1 MKLTILLMTVALL
14 QVNAGAFSQKVTIK
28 GKNLTL
34 KEVFSTIRKQTGYN
48 FFYSY
53 ASLQKAKRVTLDVKD
68 EALTEVLS
76 LCFAGQPL
84 SYSIEKETV
93 FVTGAVA
100 PPDRMGRVDPAA
112 ELPRLAVVEVK
123 GTVLSDKGEPLVGV
137 SVNVKGSN
145 QGTFTDASGKF
156 SIKVD
161 KGATL
166 VLTIIGYKEKDIEV
180 TDQTTLNIRMNS
192 ISAALSEV
200 TVIGYGTRT
209 QGALTGAISTVSHE
223 VFEDR
228 PLNNTY
234 DALEGAIPGVT
245 ITKGSGQPGNNG
257 GQYTLQV
264 RGNSSIN
271 GNAPLI
277 LIDGVPSDFSMINP
291 ADIAQIT
298 VLKDAAAAIYG
309 ARAADGVI
317 LVTTKKGKKGAPDI
331 MYTVNFGVKTP
342 TYLRKT
348 MNTLHFAEFLSEGLE
363 NVGLSGFPDSVI
375 QKIKDNAPP
384 DLTPGAGWNY
394 GLSSYPAFYGSVDWN
409 KVVYKNSSQELH
421 NLSISGG
428 GDYDTY
434 LLSFGYNQDNGIVNF
449 GENNSKRYNMR
460 LNYDL
465 RPFKGLSIETRTTYQ
480 TNPTIEPS
488 QLGNALTNVPRL
500 FPYQPVYNP
509 LGEFY
514 GYQGYQNPAEIL
526 AENGTR
532 KYGDARFNTNIKA
545 DYEVIPGLKVTGQ
558 AAVNVDYY
566 TDNATYPTYTR
577 YNWAGEVQDIRS
589 SPNSAYYT
597 NNKSTDNLYQV
608 YVDYNKNFGLDH
620 RIDVTAGTSL
630 EQISSQGQT
639 TWGYNF
645 PTNNIFTL
653 DLADRTQV
661 AYANFT
667 GNLASQA
674 LDSYFGRFSYS
685 FKNRVFLDVT
695 GRADGSSKFSPSK
708 RWSEIFPSA
717 ALAYNISEE
726 KFIKDL
732 NVFDLLKL
740 RTSWGKMGN
749 QDIASLGLFDYIPLI
764 TIGGVYPIGSPAAG
778 LQGAVANPASA
789 TRTWETIRNENIG
802 IDLAAL
808 RSRLSFSF
816 DVFNKTN
823 EDMLVNI
830 AVPATFGGTP
840 PSSNQGRLV
849 TKGFETSIGW
859 KDHIGDFRYGIALQ
873 VSDNKNKLV
882 SLQNT
887 DSYVEGLNG
896 TRQGYS
902 TNSIFGYVY
911 EGIIKNQ
918 QQLTAYKQL
927 QGVPADLGIGDVML
941 KDVDGDGKISEY
953 GDNTKAHP
961 GDMVYL
967 GNTNPRYTFSSTI
980 NVGYKQ
986 FDLQVFLQGVGKRMI
1001 QYSGNI
1007 AIPNTF
1013 FWPSLDYYYGKTWS
1027 VDRPNAQYPRYIP
1040 GSVGHDDLI
1049 GWDYHTSSLVMQNAA
1064 YLRVKVLT
1072 VGYNLPPSV
1081 ARKVRMKSA
1090 RVYFSGQDL
1099 FTICKGT
1106 LGGNFDP
1113 EDQYQNEGTYPFNR
1127 VYSMGLSVK
1136 F

>member
-1 MKLTILLMTVALL
+1 M
-14 QVNAGAFSQKVTIK
+14 
-28 GKNLTL
+28 
-34 KEVFSTIRKQTGYN
+34 
-48 FFYSY
+48 
-53 ASLQKAKRVTLDVKD
+53 
-68 EALTEVLS
+68 
-76 LCFAGQPL
+76 
-84 SYSIEKETV
+84 
-93 FVTGAVA
+93 
-100 PPDRMGRVDPAA
+100 
-112 ELPRLAVVEVK
+112 
-123 GTVLSDKGEPLVGV
+123 
-137 SVNVKGSN
+137 
-145 QGTFTDASGKF
+145 
-156 SIKVD
+156 
-161 KGATL
+161 
-166 VLTIIGYKEKDIEV
+166 
-180 TDQTTLNIRMNS
+180 
-192 ISAALSEV
+192 
-200 TVIGYGTRT
+200 
-209 QGALTGAISTVSHE
+209 
-223 VFEDR
+223 
-228 PLNNTY
+228 
-234 DALEGAIPGVT
+234 
-245 ITKGSGQPGNNG
+245 
-257 GQYTLQV
+257 
-264 RGNSSIN
+264 
-271 GNAPLI
+271 
-277 LIDGVPSDFSMINP
+277 
-291 ADIAQIT
+291 
-298 VLKDAAAAIYG
+298 
-309 ARAADGVI
+309 
-317 LVTTKKGKKGAPDI
+317 
-331 MYTVNFGVKTP
+331 
-342 TYLRKT
+342 
-348 MNTLHFAEFLSEGLE
+348 
-363 NVGLSGFPDSVI
+363 
-375 QKIKDNAPP
+375 
-384 DLTPGAGWNY
+384 
-394 GLSSYPAFYGSVDWN
+394 
-409 KVVYKNSSQELH
+409 
-421 NLSISGG
+421 
-428 GDYDTY
+428 
-434 LLSFGYNQDNGIVNF
+434 
-449 GENNSKRYNMR
+449 
-460 LNYDL
+460 
-465 RPFKGLSIETRTTYQ
+465 
-480 TNPTIEPS
+480 
-488 QLGNALTNVPRL
+488 L
-500 FPYQPVYNP
+500 F
-509 LGEFY
+509 
-514 GYQGYQNPAEIL
+514 
-526 AENGTR
+526 
-532 KYGDARFNTNIKA
+532 
-545 DYEVIPGLKVTGQ
+545 
-558 AAVNVDYY
+558 
-566 TDNATYPTYTR
+566 
-577 YNWAGEVQDIRS
+577 RS
-589 SPNSAYYT
+589 
-597 NNKSTDNLYQV
+597 
-608 YVDYNKNFGLDH
+608 
-620 RIDVTAGTSL
+620 
-630 EQISSQGQT
+630 
-639 TWGYNF
+639 
-645 PTNNIFTL
+645 
-653 DLADRTQV
+653 
-661 AYANFT
+661 
-667 GNLASQA
+667 
-674 LDSYFGRFSYS
+674 
-685 FKNRVFLDVT
+685 
-695 GRADGSSKFSPSK
+695 
-708 RWSEIFPSA
+708 SEIFPSA